1 MAVEKKPEPRPTF
14 LDIAVKLAPPLLAI
28 VTLLWGIYTYGETV
42 KRTAE
47 TRRIEASKPFLDK
60 QLALYSE
67 ATLNAAILA
76 TSNET
81 AAIAK
86 ARLRFLELYWGEL
99 AMVERGAVESS
110 MVAFKKALDAG
121 KPQADL
127 TRLSLNLAR
136 ACRDE
141 LAISWGTDAWLRV
154 PKGAITAP

>member
-28 VTLLWGIYTYGETV
+28 ATLLWGIYTYGETV

-76 TSNET
+76 TSSD
-81 AAIAK
+81 AASLAK
-86 ARLRFLELYWGEL
+86 AKLRFQELYWGEL
-99 AMVERGAVESS
+99 AMVERGNVEGS
-110 MVAFKKALDAG
+110 MIAFKNALDAG
-121 KPQADL
+121 KPQTEL
-127 TRLSLNLAR
+127 TKLALKLAY

-141 LAISWGTDAWLRV
+141 LVVSWGTDAWLRV
-154 PKGAITAP
+154 PKAPAP

>member
-28 VTLLWGIYTYGETV
+28 ATLLWGIYTYGESV

-60 QLALYSE
+60 QLELYSE

-76 TSNET
+76 TSSDS
-81 AAIAK
+81 ASLAK
-86 ARLRFLELYWGEL
+86 AKLRFQELYWGEL
-99 AMVERGAVESS
+99 AMVERGNVESS
-110 MVAFKKALDAG
+110 MVAFKNALDAG
-121 KPQADL
+121 KPQREL
-127 TRLSLNLAR
+127 TGLALKLAY

-141 LAISWGTDAWLRV
+141 LAVSWGTDAWLRV
-154 PKGAITAP
+154 PKAPVP